1 MTNNLDEE
9 PAETVELNKMV
20 EVKPPVRLADEEL
33 DDGDDGDPEA
43 VFVSLSPPWT
53 RSAKRQVA
61 VILLIFFLLVLYQ
74 IRNLLVPIILAFVV
88 AYVVEPIVG
97 FLYERLKL
105 KRPAAIVLIY
115 LTILAVFIAIPI
127 FTIPQVIAQVTGL
140 VENGPNYVE
149 QLGQFLER
157 LEQPIQIGS
166 FTIPTDELP
175 LDQAYQAISENLLNI
190 LQTVGTQS
198 LSIFGSVASATF
210 STLGWTLVILVV
222 SFYIVMDRRQLT
234 GSVVDLFPVEYQN
247 DLRMLGREISL
258 TWNAFLRGQ
267 LILFAIMGV
276 SIFLL
281 ATIIGLPNALLLG
294 LISGLAEFIPNLGA
308 ILAAIPAV
316 LIAFFQADASWLG
329 RTMSPF
335 WFAVV
340 VLGLYILAQQIENLV
355 LVPRVIGRSL
365 NLHPVVVFVGAI
377 AGASV
382 AGILGVLLAAPLL
395 ASARLVLLYV
405 FRKLYDLPPFPE
417 AELEAQAITSS
428 ELVAAADVIADRAA
442 G

>member
-1 MTNNLDEE
+1 MNNKLEAEPDEI
-9 PAETVELNKMV
+9 VEADEIV
-20 EVKPPVRLADEEL
+20 DVKPAVPSP
-33 DDGDDGDPEA
+33 DGEPEA
-43 VFVSLSPPWT
+43 VFVSMSPPWT
-53 RSAKRQVA
+53 RSAKRSA
-61 VILLIFFLLVLYQ
+61 AIILLIVFVLVLYR
-74 IRNLLVPIILAFVV
+74 IRGLLVPITMAMVV
-88 AYVVEPIVG
+88 AYVVEPIVN
-97 FLYERLKL
+97 FLYERARI
-105 KRPAAIVLIY
+105 KRPAAIALVY
-115 LTILAVFIAIPI
+115 LTILAIFLAIPL
-127 FTIPQVIAQVTGL
+127 FTIPQVIAQATSL
-140 VENGPNYVE
+140 VENAPGYVE
-149 QLGQFLER
+149 QFGRLLGR
-157 LEQPIQIGS
+157 LEEPIEIGG
-166 FTIPTDELP
+166 FIIPTDELP
-175 LDQAYQAISENLLNI
+175 LDQAYQAISANLLNI

-210 STLGWTLVILVV
+210 STLGWTLFILVV
-222 SFYIVMDRRQLT
+222 SFYIVMDRRHLT
-234 GSVVDLFPVEYQN
+234 GSVIDLFPAEYRN
-247 DLRMLGREISL
+247 DLRLLGREISL

-267 LILFAIMGV
+267 LILFAIMGI

-294 LISGLAEFIPNLGA
+294 LISGFAEFVPNLGA

-365 NLHPVVVFVGAI
+365 NLHPVVVFVGAV

-382 AGILGVLLAAPLL
+382 AGILGVLLAAPTL
-395 ASARLVLLYV
+395 ASARLVILYV

-417 AELEAQAITSS
+417 VDAEAQILTRS
-428 ELVAAADVIADRAA
+428 EIVAAADIVADRTA

>member
-1 MTNNLDEE
+1 MTNKHESEPNEIVEAKPLPAVPPPPAAPLE
-9 PAETVELNKMV
+9 PA
-20 EVKPPVRLADEEL
+20 
-33 DDGDDGDPEA
+33 
-43 VFVSLSPPWT
+43 FISFSPPWT
-53 RSAKRQVA
+53 RTTKRSV
-61 VILLIFFLLVLYQ
+61 VIILLILFVFVLYQ
-74 IRNLLVPIILAFVV
+74 IRTLLAPIILAMVA
-88 AYVVEPIVG
+88 AYVVDPIVN
-97 FLYERLKL
+97 FLYEKVKI
-105 KRPAAIVLIY
+105 KRPAAIAIVY
-115 LTILAVFIAIPI
+115 LTILAIFIAIPI
-127 FTIPQVIAQVTGL
+127 FTIPQVVAQATSL
-140 VENGPNYVE
+140 VENAPTYVE
-149 QLGQFLER
+149 QLGQFLEN

-166 FTIPTDELP
+166 LTIPTNQLP

-198 LSIFGSVASATF
+198 LSIFGSVASATL
-210 STLGWTLVILVV
+210 STLGWALVILVV

-234 GSVVDLFPVEYQN
+234 GSVVDFFPVEYQA
-247 DLRMLGREISL
+247 DLRQLGREISL

-329 RTMSPF
+329 SRMSPF

-340 VLGLYILAQQIENLV
+340 VLGLYVLAQQIENLF

-395 ASARLVLLYV
+395 ASARLVILYV

-417 AELEAQAITSS
+417 MEPAEQLTTKS
-428 ELVAAADVIADRAA
+428 EIVAAADVIADRAA
-442 G
+442 S